1 MSEDAKRQPA
11 RLARFEEIRFD
22 NDQFLAVI
30 LEGDGVAVPVR
41 TICQALG
48 LDIDSQSTKLREH
61 EVLSQGLRVVRVPR
75 GRQLTSVV
83 AILHKYIPFWLATI
97 VPGQVKA
104 AARPKLI
111 RYQIELVDILAA
123 LYGGELRMALPVTAD
138 ATLAALQQRVAD
150 ALLEVRLAREALL
163 ASQQRTEEQLQSHEV
178 RIGAVEGL
186 MDELQQQLASHTTI
200 AGPQQEVI
208 KRAIQRIATR
218 YKRRTGQEIYG
229 KLFAQFCIDMGT
241 PKYALLPAGKYDA
254 ALSWLRERAAEL
266 LPDDADALPPLQE
279 KLL

>member
-1 MSEDAKRQPA
+1 MSEDPKRQPA
-11 RLARFEEIRFD
+11 RLARFEEVRFD
-22 NDQFLAVI
+22 NDQLLAVI

-48 LDIDSQSTKLREH
+48 LDIDSQSAKLREH
-61 EVLSQGLRVVRVPR
+61 EVLSHGLRVVRVPR

-163 ASQQRTEEQLQSHEV
+163 ASQQRTEEQLESHEV

-200 AGPQQEVI
+200 TGPQQEVI

-254 ALSWLRERAAEL
+254 ALTWLRERAAEL

>member
-11 RLARFEEIRFD
+11 RLARFEEVRFD
-22 NDQFLAVI
+22 NDQLLAVI

-48 LDIDSQSTKLREH
+48 LDIDSQSAKLREH

-200 AGPQQEVI
+200 TGPQQEVI

-254 ALSWLRERAAEL
+254 ALTWLRERAAEL

>member
-1 MSEDAKRQPA
+1 MSEDPKRQPA
-11 RLARFEEIRFD
+11 RLARFEEVRFD

-48 LDIDSQSTKLREH
+48 LDIDSQSAKLREH

-200 AGPQQEVI
+200 TGPQQEVI

-254 ALSWLRERAAEL
+254 ALTWLRERAAEL

>member
-1 MSEDAKRQPA
+1 MSEDPKRQLA
-11 RLARFEEIRFD
+11 RLARFEEVRFD

-30 LEGDGVAVPVR
+30 LEEDGVAVPVR

-48 LDIDSQSTKLREH
+48 LDIDSQSAKLREH

-104 AARPKLI
+104 AARPKLV

-186 MDELQQQLASHTTI
+186 MDELQQQLAGHTTI
-200 AGPQQEVI
+200 TGPQQEVI

-254 ALSWLRERAAEL
+254 ALTWLRERAAEL

>member
-1 MSEDAKRQPA
+1 MSEDLKRQPA
-11 RLARFEEIRFD
+11 RLARFEEVRFD
-22 NDQFLAVI
+22 NDQLLAVI

-48 LDIDSQSTKLREH
+48 LDIDSQSAKLREH

-150 ALLEVRLAREALL
+150 AL
-163 ASQQRTEEQLQSHEV
+163 
-178 RIGAVEGL
+178 
-186 MDELQQQLASHTTI
+186 
-200 AGPQQEVI
+200 
-208 KRAIQRIATR
+208 
-218 YKRRTGQEIYG
+218 
-229 KLFAQFCIDMGT
+229 
-241 PKYALLPAGKYDA
+241 
-254 ALSWLRERAAEL
+254 
-266 LPDDADALPPLQE
+266 
-279 KLL
+279 